1 MPPQRHLLLI
11 NFYTIDLKRDQENLP
26 IPRNLSLY
34 FASSFCSSL
43 NTLELPLNSKPTVHY
58 RVIGLSSSHRLQCQN
73 KVEETGSEPNTLNQ
87 LLEELDV
94 LCIASADACEIKDQ
108 ISMTK
113 RLYLETEAL

>member
-11 NFYTIDLKRDQENLP
+11 NFYTIDLK
-26 IPRNLSLY
+26 
-34 FASSFCSSL
+34 
-43 NTLELPLNSKPTVHY
+43 PTVHY
-58 RVIGLSSSHRLQCQN
+58 RVIGLSSPHRHHNDGLRCQN
-73 KVEETGSEPNTLNQ
+73 KVEETDSEPNPLNQ
-87 LLEELDV
+87 LLEELDE

>member
-11 NFYTIDLKRDQENLP
+11 NFYTIDLK
-26 IPRNLSLY
+26 
-34 FASSFCSSL
+34 
-43 NTLELPLNSKPTVHY
+43 
-58 RVIGLSSSHRLQCQN
+58 N
-73 KVEETGSEPNTLNQ
+73 KVEETGSEPNRLNQ
-87 LLEELDV
+87 LLEELDE

>member
-1 MPPQRHLLLI
+1 MPHQRHLLLI
-11 NFYTIDLKRDQENLP
+11 NFYTIDLK
-26 IPRNLSLY
+26 
-34 FASSFCSSL
+34 
-43 NTLELPLNSKPTVHY
+43 LPLNSKPTVHY

-73 KVEETGSEPNTLNQ
+73 KVEETGSEPNPLNQ